1 MSHLAVPLRE
11 SLQLDRRQAST
22 DETSSVALDPLMS
35 EVPVDDEDISVPN
48 GNFDEALEHLSDSS
62 ISDADDNNIDGEVDI
77 EEDLRNCFSV

>member
-35 EVPVDDEDISVPN
+35 EVTVDDEDISVPN
-48 GNFDEALEHLSDSS
+48 GTFDESLENLSDSS
-62 ISDADDNNIDGEVDI
+62 ISDTDDNDIDGEVDI

>member
-48 GNFDEALEHLSDSS
+48 GTFDESLENLSDSS
-62 ISDADDNNIDGEVDI
+62 ISDTDDNDIDGEVDI